1 MGRRLPPV
9 LVGVVATLG
18 LLALP
23 ASAGACASLGG
34 VHSFSGHAF
43 LSFSGTASGPIEGS
57 GGGETIS
64 LQRQGA
70 SLELNL
76 NHRSRGKG
84 QFSGIVFFGGRVRMG
99 ALNVD
104 DEFAYSGGGGSGRE
118 TYSGPEHSPLGNAQL
133 ILDTDDC
140 RYVLVA
146 SFGAETTFSGDEGL
160 NPGPGVSVS
169 AFGDRNK
176 IPGNLHLIGGVGP
189 AGYLD
194 CPGDPLQSG
203 QPCVEIGGGWSV
215 DFAELKQCGSFPPQ
229 GNCASGD
236 KPIGDGKFI
245 WVLKP
250 H

>member
-146 SFGAETTFSGDEGL
+146 SFG
-160 NPGPGVSVS
+160 
-169 AFGDRNK
+169 DRNK